1 VLSEGKGL
9 EAMGL
14 KPGQVVGQSL
24 FEVYRDVHEIVE
36 DTRRVLA
43 GQSFAC
49 TRQIGSVAFEL
60 RYSPLRN
67 EAGDIKGAI
76 GVAIDVTERKQS
88 EDRLALLANYD
99 PVTGLPNRFLFGDR
113 LTHAMHA
120 ADRQDKRVALLFVD
134 LDNFK
139 TINDSLGH
147 AAGDQLLKQV
157 AGRLGAVVRSTD
169 TVSRLGG
176 DEFTVILEDIVNDA
190 EAVRVAAQIL
200 EQSVRPYA
208 IGSREVYVTSSVG
221 IAIYPQDG
229 ASVDVLLMNSD
240 AAMYRAKENGR
251 NGFEFFTDEINARAH
266 QRLELGNEL
275 RGALTRGE
283 FSLHYQPK
291 VAIAD
296 GAVIGFEALLR
307 WKNARLGAVSP
318 AVFVPI
324 LEEIGLIVE
333 VGEWVLRE
341 ACRWAASLD
350 VATGPLP
357 GIAVNLSARQFRHP
371 HLDRVVQSALADS
384 GLPASRLDLEI
395 TESSLLDLETNLQT
409 MDRLKKLG
417 VGLSIDDFGTGYSS
431 LSYLKRF
438 PVDRLKIDASFV
450 RDVADDPDDAVIVV
464 AIIGLAHHLQLRVI
478 AEGVETEEQ
487 MAFLRRHG
495 CDEVQGYLLA
505 RPMPAEAAL
514 DWLTARQ
521 PQAPAEPARLLALS
535 GT

>member
-1 VLSEGKGL
+1 
-9 EAMGL
+9 
-14 KPGQVVGQSL
+14 
-24 FEVYRDVHEIVE
+24 
-36 DTRRVLA
+36 
-43 GQSFAC
+43 
-49 TRQIGSVAFEL
+49 
-60 RYSPLRN
+60 
-67 EAGDIKGAI
+67 
-76 GVAIDVTERKQS
+76 
-88 EDRLALLANYD
+88 
-99 PVTGLPNRFLFGDR
+99 
-113 LTHAMHA
+113 
-120 ADRQDKRVALLFVD
+120 
-134 LDNFK
+134 
-139 TINDSLGH
+139 
-147 AAGDQLLKQV
+147 
-157 AGRLGAVVRSTD
+157 
-169 TVSRLGG
+169 
-176 DEFTVILEDIVNDA
+176 
-190 EAVRVAAQIL
+190 
-200 EQSVRPYA
+200 
-208 IGSREVYVTSSVG
+208 
-221 IAIYPQDG
+221 
-229 ASVDVLLMNSD
+229 
-240 AAMYRAKENGR
+240 
-251 NGFEFFTDEINARAH
+251 
-266 QRLELGNEL
+266 
-275 RGALTRGE
+275 
-283 FSLHYQPK
+283 
-291 VAIAD
+291 
-296 GAVIGFEALLR
+296 
-307 WKNARLGAVSP
+307 
-318 AVFVPI
+318 
-324 LEEIGLIVE
+324 
-333 VGEWVLRE
+333 
-341 ACRWAASLD
+341 
-350 VATGPLP
+350 LP